1 MQLRFLSA
9 SKQSLSLCISFNP
22 GIGKVQLSAEIF
34 FFLCTNPDQVIDVK
48 IQSIYTFES
57 FYSNHV
63 FISVAFPVN
72 NIIPPA
78 NTGLCMLYR
87 RLNEISLL
95 NAFVVVAVVVDVFFL
110 SFHNKVSSKVLIL
123 TT

>member
-1 MQLRFLSA
+1 MF
-9 SKQSLSLCISFNP
+9 
-22 GIGKVQLSAEIF
+22 V
-34 FFLCTNPDQVIDVK
+34 
-48 IQSIYTFES
+48 
-57 FYSNHV
+57 
-63 FISVAFPVN
+63 SVAFPVN

-110 SFHNKVSSKVLIL
+110 LFHNKVSSKVLIL
-123 TT
+123 IT

>member
-1 MQLRFLSA
+1 M
-9 SKQSLSLCISFNP
+9 
-22 GIGKVQLSAEIF
+22 
-34 FFLCTNPDQVIDVK
+34 IDVK

-95 NAFVVVAVVVDVFFL
+95 NAFVVVAVDVFFL

>member
-1 MQLRFLSA
+1 M
-9 SKQSLSLCISFNP
+9 
-22 GIGKVQLSAEIF
+22 
-34 FFLCTNPDQVIDVK
+34 IDVK

-57 FYSNHV
+57 LYSNYV

-78 NTGLCMLYR
+78 NTRLCMLYR

-95 NAFVVVAVVVDVFFL
+95 NAFVVVAVVVDAFFL
-110 SFHNKVSSKVLIL
+110 LFHNKVSSKVLIL
-123 TT
+123 IT

>member
-1 MQLRFLSA
+1 MSKFNLYILLSH
-9 SKQSLSLCISFNP
+9 
-22 GIGKVQLSAEIF
+22 
-34 FFLCTNPDQVIDVK
+34 
-48 IQSIYTFES
+48 
-57 FYSNHV
+57 YSNHV

-110 SFHNKVSSKVLIL
+110 LFHNKVSSKVLIL
-123 TT
+123 IT

>member
-1 MQLRFLSA
+1 MF
-9 SKQSLSLCISFNP
+9 
-22 GIGKVQLSAEIF
+22 V
-34 FFLCTNPDQVIDVK
+34 
-48 IQSIYTFES
+48 
-57 FYSNHV
+57 
-63 FISVAFPVN
+63 SVAFPVN

-78 NTGLCMLYR
+78 NAGLCMLYR